1 MGCASGGCASGG
13 CSVKG
18 GSASSTSGACASG
31 GCAGGSCGSDA
42 WDGAY
47 RDVVGVKIGP
57 HAKTFYLDSTGFDLL
72 RGDPCV
78 VESEEGE
85 AFAVVVQPTGA
96 SRKFSAVPGMKR
108 VLRKAAR
115 QDLEQN
121 ESRERMRLDA
131 LGYCRRKAAELELE
145 MKVVEV
151 DPSFDGRRLTCFFTA
166 AERVD
171 FREMVRDLAHRFRR
185 RIEMR
190 QIGARDEAKMLGG
203 YGICGRPLCCT
214 TFLTEF
220 APISVKMAKRQGL
233 SLNPSKISGL
243 CGRLMCC
250 LRYEDYDAPRPAA
263 GGREDAT
270 PQRPIQIQTREPQEA
285 SGSSGSPEPPP
296 PPSTAR

>member
-1 MGCASGGCASGG
+1 MGCSSGGCASGG
-13 CSVKG
+13 CSTAAG
-18 GSASSTSGACASG
+18 AGESAGGACGSG
-31 GCAGGSCGSDA
+31 GCSGGACGSDD
-42 WDGAY
+42 WDGTF

-78 VESEEGE
+78 VESEDGE
-85 AFAVVVQPTGA
+85 SFAVVVQPTGA
-96 SRKFSAVPGMKR
+96 SRKFSAIRDMRR
-108 VLRKAAR
+108 VLRRAGDP
-115 QDLEQN
+115 DLEQN
-121 ESRERMRLDA
+121 EKRDRLHREA

-145 MKVVEV
+145 MKVVDV
-151 DPSFDGRRLTCFFTA
+151 DPSFDGRKLTCFFTA
-166 AERVD
+166 GDRVD

-190 QIGARDEAKMLGG
+190 QIGARDEARMLGG

-263 GGREDAT
+263 GGREGSTASK
-270 PQRPIQIQTREPQEA
+270 PLKILSRGSQEPD
-285 SGSSGSPEPPP
+285 GSSSSPETSPE
-296 PPSTAR
+296 SSEL

>member
-1 MGCASGGCASGG
+1 
-13 CSVKG
+13 
-18 GSASSTSGACASG
+18 
-31 GCAGGSCGSDA
+31 
-42 WDGAY
+42 
-47 RDVVGVKIGP
+47 VKIGT

-72 RGDPCV
+72 SGDPCV
-78 VESEEGE
+78 VESEDGE
-85 AFAVVVQPTGA
+85 SFAVVVQPTGA
-96 SRKFSAVPGMKR
+96 SRKFAGLAGMRK
-108 VLRKAAR
+108 VLRRAEA

-121 ESRERMRLDA
+121 EKRDRLRREA

-151 DPSFDGRRLTCFFTA
+151 DPSFDGRKLTCFFTA
-166 AERVD
+166 GERVD

-190 QIGARDEAKMLGG
+190 QIGARDEARMMGG

-250 LRYEDYDAPRPAA
+250 LRYEDYDAPKPAGSAREGAAGTAPIKIRPRESGPRPA
-263 GGREDAT
+263 
-270 PQRPIQIQTREPQEA
+270 
-285 SGSSGSPEPPP
+285 GSSGREIPRGEPPGGEPHEP
-296 PPSTAR
+296 PESSSSSRAEPPGSSAS